1 MTMAE
6 RDNVIEKMA
15 KKNVLTWSS
24 EYGKSLYECKK
35 GRRNNKQ
42 N

>member
-6 RDNVIEKMA
+6 RDIVMEH

-24 EYGKSLYECKK
+24 ECGKSLYKCKK

>member
-6 RDNVIEKMA
+6 RDIVIEKMA
-15 KKNVLTWSS
+15 KNVLTWSS
-24 EYGKSLYECKK
+24 EYGKSLCKCKK